1 MGFSEIIVLILV
13 FVMLILMILEVA
25 HPATIAFL
33 TLMLFFLL
41 GYISPNEIMA
51 TISNEGVLTLALLF
65 IVTSVIEKTN
75 IMEKILFLI
84 LKQSKS
90 EKSILIRLT
99 PPLLGFSAFFNNTP
113 LVVMMTT
120 AMQNWCKERNL
131 HASKF
136 LLPIS
141 YLTIF
146 GGMFTII
153 GTSTNLIVHGWLVSK
168 GFDGFSFFELAPYII
183 LGVTIGIIYLVLFSS
198 KILPDTDTAINE
210 RYNRGRK
217 FLYEAVVKVKCR
229 LVGKTVT
236 SNEFQQLKD
245 LYLLKIIRNDLTISP
260 IRLDDVIQEE
270 DILIFS
276 GSLESLESL
285 EKFRNLRIRT
295 DENVSMDSLQSEDAS
310 LIEAVISHNSS
321 MIHQKIKHSNFRGR
335 YDASIISVHRKNENM
350 NKNISEIRLKPGDVL
365 LLLAGKDFEVNAYH
379 NDDFYAL
386 TEIMNDKILN
396 KTQSILAITTFIGMI
411 LSVAFGFLS
420 MFTAVLFCISLF
432 MIFDLFDS
440 VQIKKSIPFPVLLLI
455 ISSLGIG
462 NVIETSGVADL
473 IARSMIHLIS
483 DHFGTFGILIGIY
496 IITNILTEVI
506 TNTAAAVIVLPIS
519 LEVANFLTIS
529 PISVAII
536 VAIAASSSFSTPIG
550 YQTNLIV
557 YGPGGYKFSDYLKL
571 GLPLNFIFMVT
582 VIFSVYLLM

>member
-153 GTSTNLIVHGWLVSK
+153 GTSTNLIVHGWLISK

>member
-153 GTSTNLIVHGWLVSK
+153 GTSTNLIVHGWLISK

-217 FLYEAVVKVKCR
+217 FLYEAVVKEKCR